1 MSEHSES
8 SYVIDMTYPISEEI
22 SAEKARDIVSK
33 LLDGH
38 PVFRSRI
45 ILDYGNPW
53 MRIDAE
59 PEITVSD
66 VPDGDM
72 RRPFDMSGPLSRFH
86 IVPGKCIQG
95 AFHHIVSD
103 AITRELVIQDL
114 DRIIR
119 GEDIGTDLGFLRD
132 ANLFSQYC
140 SLQKAFFT
148 DMFAD
153 VPDDTTLIPYGSGEP
168 GFGTVTLTQSADMI
182 DRGSREL
189 GTTSANL
196 LAAAFGYTLSRF
208 TGSRYAVFSHI
219 VNGRELTGSERSCG
233 MFVRTLPIAMD
244 CRDDSVRGFLSRQSQ
259 ALLGTIS
266 NQVCQFH
273 RLSKILG
280 LNFGIVFNHFSG
292 IEVQG
297 NRLR

>member
-22 SAEKARDIVSK
+22 SAEKTRDIVSK

-45 ILDYGNPW
+45 ILKDDAPW
-53 MRIDAE
+53 LLTDTE

-119 GEDIGTDLGFLRD
+119 GDDIGTDLGFLLD
-132 ANLFSQYC
+132 ADLYTRQ
-140 SLQKAFFT
+140 
-148 DMFAD
+148 
-153 VPDDTTLIPYGSGEP
+153 
-168 GFGTVTLTQSADMI
+168 QSM
-182 DRGSREL
+182 
-189 GTTSANL
+189 
-196 LAAAFGYTLSRF
+196 
-208 TGSRYAVFSHI
+208 
-219 VNGRELTGSERSCG
+219 
-233 MFVRTLPIAMD
+233 
-244 CRDDSVRGFLSRQSQ
+244 
-259 ALLGTIS
+259 
-266 NQVCQFH
+266 
-273 RLSKILG
+273 
-280 LNFGIVFNHFSG
+280 
-292 IEVQG
+292 
-297 NRLR
+297 